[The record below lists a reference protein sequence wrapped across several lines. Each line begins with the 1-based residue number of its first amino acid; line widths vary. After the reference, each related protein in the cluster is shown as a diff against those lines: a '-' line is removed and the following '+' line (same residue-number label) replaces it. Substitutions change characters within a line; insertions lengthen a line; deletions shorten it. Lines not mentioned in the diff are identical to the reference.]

1 MRSYGVVAFGLL
13 VSVFAVG
20 CGAAAKGSEAR
31 SAEPAPAAEAAY
43 EAAPAGYPA
52 APGAPMAA
60 GYPAP
65 QAGMPATTPA
75 ATAAP
80 MADAA
85 PRAES
90 AKESRAVAKLDAA
103 KSGPMPIVPS
113 RAPEP
118 PARQLPQ
125 SGQLTAGIWDDNLN
139 FDFFKPYAS
148 TFRASNGDD
157 FAMFAQQE
165 METSRDQANG
175 LATKGSP
182 HGELDVQLVLDTTG
196 SMGDELSYLQSEFD
210 SIAQRVKTKF
220 PQVTPRWSLVVY
232 RDKGDDYVTR
242 NFDFTTDTNK
252 FRTNLRAQS
261 AGGGGDIPEAVVQGL
276 DVASQQN
283 WRVSQTT
290 VAKIAFWVADAPAHP
305 GEGKQLATVVRN
317 LKSKGVHVYP
327 IASSDTNDAAEYQM
341 RSTAQMTG
349 GRYVFLTNDSGVG
362 NGHAEPHIPCYAVT
376 RLDSAILRSIE
387 TEMTGKRAAVDE
399 GEVLRNVGTPDASGK
414 CKLASG
420 ALVASF

>member
-1 MRSYGVVAFGLL
+1 MRTHGVVAFGLL

-20 CGAAAKGSEAR
+20 CGAAAKGEAR
-31 SAEPAPAAEAAY
+31 SAESAPASEPAYQAAPAAY
-43 EAAPAGYPA
+43 PMAAPG
-52 APGAPMAA
+52 GAPMAA
-60 GYPAP
+60 GYPA
-65 QAGMPATTPA
+65 ATTPA
-75 ATAAP
+75 ATGAP
-80 MADAA
+80 MAEAAA

-90 AKESRAVAKLDAA
+90 AKDSRSARLDDAKPAPAA
-103 KSGPMPIVPS
+103 SSPIVPS
-113 RAPEP
+113 RTPEP
-118 PARQLPQ
+118 PARRLPQ

-165 METSRDQANG
+165 METSRDQANA

-210 SIAQRVKTKF
+210 SIAQRVHDKF

-252 FRTNLRAQS
+252 FRTNLRAQA

-276 DVASQQN
+276 EVGSQQN
-283 WRVSQTT
+283 WRPAST

-305 GEGKQLATVVRN
+305 GEGKQLATVVRT

-387 TEMTGKRAAVDE
+387 TEMTGKRASVDE
-399 GEVLRNVGTPDASGK
+399 TEVMRNVGTPDANGK